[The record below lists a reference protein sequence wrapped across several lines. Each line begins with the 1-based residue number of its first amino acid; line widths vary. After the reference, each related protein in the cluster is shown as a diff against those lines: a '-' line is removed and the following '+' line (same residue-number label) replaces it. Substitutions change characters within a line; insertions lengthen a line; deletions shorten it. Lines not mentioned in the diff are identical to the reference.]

1 MNCREVRYN
10 IIKNIAKKVFGW
22 RCTRIKPDK
31 DTRSEALTH
40 AKADWDIA
48 WIDNDFSVD
57 KMRGLKPYQKI
68 NHFPGMTIISMKNNL
83 AKYLKLM
90 QKEMSSDFQFFPKT
104 WVFPYES
111 YELMNYLQSDKKKP
125 STFIVKPMNSS

>member
-1 MNCREVRYN
+1 M
-10 IIKNIAKKVFGW
+10 W
-22 RCTRIKPDK
+22 RFTRSKPDK
-31 DTRSEALTH
+31 ETGSDALTH
-40 AKADWDIA
+40 AKADWYIG

-83 AKYLKLM
+83 AKYLKLK
-90 QKEMSSDFQFFPKT
+90 QKDMSSEFQFFPKT
-104 WVFPYES
+104 WIFPYES